1 MKERGRNQLI
11 YYSYQIKHFLNGK
24 ITWFLLVSELD
35 TLCCCCCSV
44 SCVSLFVTPWS
55 AACQAPLSFTISWS
69 LLILMSIEL
78 VMPSNHLILSPPSVP
93 ASIFAS
99 IRVFSN
105 ESALCNRCPKYC
117 SFSISFAN
125 VYSGLISFGIDWLD
139 VLAVLATQE
148 SFLGP
153 QFKSINSSAL
163 SPVYGPTLTFVHD
176 YWKNHS
182 FDYMY
187 LLLAK

>member
-1 MKERGRNQLI
+1 M
-11 YYSYQIKHFLNGK
+11 
-24 ITWFLLVSELD
+24 
-35 TLCCCCCSV
+35 
-44 SCVSLFVTPWS
+44 TPWS

-78 VMPSNHLILSPPSVP
+78 MMPSNHLILSPPSVP
-93 ASIFAS
+93 ASIFPS

-182 FDYMY
+182 FDC
-187 LLLAK
+187 ADVCQKSDVFPF